1 MRTYDK
7 RLRRSENIPKSRSIF
22 FACSNCFLRSA
33 ISLAASS
40 FCAPDARELELVWIG

>member
-1 MRTYDK
+1 MLEGKGIGRK
-7 RLRRSENIPKSRSIF
+7 NIPKSRWVF

-40 FCAPDARELELVWIG
+40 FCAPDARELEVV